1 MAKNAKK
8 LYTEQQ
14 MEFMVAF
21 CSPNTKT
28 FQNIRQSALKAGY
41 SESYANNI
49 TTKDTQWIEDLMGV
63 IVGKSTDKKNLV
75 EKSKKVLSKSL
86 DSGDQKLAQDTAKFI
101 ASTTA
106 EFSKKGDVT
115 TGGDKMVAPVTLVEF
130 VDGEDE

>member
-28 FQNIRQSALKAGY
+28 FQNAKQSALKAGY
-41 SESYANNI
+41 SEHYAKNI
-49 TTKDTQWIEDLMGV
+49 TARDTQWLEDLMCV
-63 IVGKSTDKKNLV
+63 MVGQPTDKKNLV

-86 DSGDQKLAQDTAKFI
+86 DSGDQKLADKVK
-101 ASTTA
+101 
-106 EFSKKGDVT
+106 EKK
-115 TGGDKMVAPVTLVEF
+115 
-130 VDGEDE
+130 